1 LESSLEY
8 AVLITASNNSW
19 DFWCE
24 DHVWV
29 LKGGNMI
36 IHMLMRML
44 YWKVYPDVIVCL
56 FVVVI
61 VLFVFSPWLGRKEI
75 LKTQEMNI

>member
-1 LESSLEY
+1 
-8 AVLITASNNSW
+8 
-19 DFWCE
+19 
-24 DHVWV
+24 
-29 LKGGNMI
+29 MI

>member
-1 LESSLEY
+1 
-8 AVLITASNNSW
+8 
-19 DFWCE
+19 
-24 DHVWV
+24 
-29 LKGGNMI
+29 MI

-61 VLFVFSPWLGRKEI
+61 IVLFVLSLSLEDNR
-75 LKTQEMNI
+75 N